1 MSTFEHI
8 RTAVITLLRAES
20 VEFDPPPRKLARSAL
35 TRRIERLEMRAS
47 GVPIEDTDVLLA
59 RLDLVAEDVR
69 VRFSLRGPVLDVG
82 ETTFAATLTQDQLS
96 TLVPLPPGVDRLSV
110 TRRGFTFH
118 TVAGIPIYTSVS
130 LNDSKIV
137 VAPSAPAK
145 VPLLDLIGI
154 DIEMPQLPVRSGLEQ
169 LTRFGLSFDLPEL
182 PANATIERL
191 QLRDGHV
198 VVSGTAELSGGDAGE

>member
-1 MSTFEHI
+1 MSTFEQI
-8 RTAVITLLRAES
+8 RTAVITLLRAET
-20 VEFDPPPRKLARSAL
+20 VEFDPPPRALAKAAL
-35 TRRIERLEMRAS
+35 SRRIERVEMRAT
-47 GVPIEDTDVLLA
+47 GVPIEDTELTLA

-69 VRFSLRGPVLDVG
+69 VRFSLRGPAFDVG
-82 ETTFAATLTQDQLS
+82 ETTFAAALTQDQLS

-130 LNDSKIV
+130 LNGTKVV

-154 DIEMPQLPVRSGLEQ
+154 DIDMPQLPVRSGLEQ
-169 LTRFGLSFDLPEL
+169 LSRFGLSFDLPQL

-191 QLRDGHV
+191 HLHDGHV
-198 VVSGTAELSGGDAGE
+198 VVTGTADLSSDPD